1 MAHAHIAQIEE
12 RKQAAKPLAASWE
25 QMAEPDVPGVFARG
39 LVAQAVEGIALVDED
54 SIIIEWNAAMAEMT
68 GVQREVILHKHV
80 RKLSK
85 LMPMD
90 PPLLQQTI
98 KRMTKGKT
106 SFRDALLPEWLQ
118 DPLEVRLF
126 GTNASERLVRV
137 KLFSIRL
144 PGKVVVGALL
154 EEVTERRNAQRLLE
168 DSRKKLH
175 NLAQS
180 LIAAREE
187 ERKSVATRIHD
198 ELGQS
203 LTALKMD
210 ILWLEKRLGVA
221 GRPEQEKLA
230 DMTAIIDQT
239 LSAVQRLSTELRP
252 RMLEDLGLAAALKWL
267 CEDFCRRT
275 GLLCKAQID
284 LRVSGHTGAVATVIY
299 RITQELLTNVARHAK
314 ARRVFVELRKLGR
327 NLQLIVRDDG
337 LGITTQ
343 QAMATESI
351 GLIGIREQ
359 LQDLQGEFS
368 ITGARGGGTTARVRI
383 PLRKEA
389 PSE

>member
-1 MAHAHIAQIEE
+1 MVVCNKALSNAIGKEPKDTYGKTDIEYDWSAELVKGNPE
-12 RKQAAKPLAASWE
+12 RGIVGWEKDDLAALSGRTIKVKE
-25 QMAEPDVPGVFARG
+25 EPTDFDNGIRYYDTSKFPLRDENNPIIG
-39 LVAQAVEGIALVDED
+39 LVGI
-54 SIIIEWNAAMAEMT
+54 
-68 GVQREVILHKHV
+68 G
-80 RKLSK
+80 
-85 LMPMD
+85 
-90 PPLLQQTI
+90 
-98 KRMTKGKT
+98 
-106 SFRDALLPEWLQ
+106 RD
-118 DPLEVRLF
+118 V
-126 GTNASERLVRV
+126 S
-137 KLFSIRL
+137 
-144 PGKVVVGALL
+144 
-154 EEVTERRNAQRLLE
+154 ERRNAQRLLE
-168 DSRKKLH
+168 DSRKKLR
-175 NLAQS
+175 NLAQT

-198 ELGQS
+198 
-203 LTALKMD
+203 
-210 ILWLEKRLGVA
+210 
-221 GRPEQEKLA
+221 
-230 DMTAIIDQT
+230 
-239 LSAVQRLSTELRP
+239 VQRLSTELRP
-252 RMLEDLGLAAALKWL
+252 WMLEDLGLAAALKWL

-327 NLQLIVRDDG
+327 NLRPIVRDDG

-389 PSE
+389 PSESLTREKQLETERES